1 MRALRRWLDDTAGGL
16 PATFW
21 YLWAGLLINRAGAF
35 AMLFLSLYLTEARG
49 VSEALTGTVVGAYG
63 LGGAGGVLLGGVLAD
78 RWGRR
83 STLLA
88 AHLATAALMVGLAFS
103 RHLVMIAALAALVGV
118 AHSMPSPAFVAAI
131 VDVVPERR
139 RSRAFNLQ
147 FWAFNLGMA
156 VASLLAGLL
165 AEASFV
171 ALFLVDAAAT
181 VLAAAVI
188 AWKVPETLPRRA
200 ATPAPI
206 LDTSRSDRTASVQ
219 DLRPAPVGGGGAAPR
234 RAEVGRQAEA
244 GQGRPAE
251 VARQTEVGRQAQVG
265 RQAEAGRGRLTEAGR
280 GLPAGS
286 VRPTGRRGKGRA
298 GLGRAGRP
306 RQPGLHTALTDRTFL
321 TFVGLTFVLA
331 VLTMQT
337 STIMP
342 LAMRSDGL
350 RPSAYG
356 AVVALG
362 GVLIVLGQLFVPRLI
377 ERHRK
382 DRVLA
387 VSTALLALGFATL
400 AFADDVVVY
409 LAAAVVWTV
418 GQMLAAPPNAQI
430 NADLAPLE
438 LRARYQSVFYLAF
451 PAASFV
457 APTLGGV
464 SLQYLGDR
472 HWLIVGGLGLLAAGC
487 HLLAGPPRERRVAA
501 LRQLSTPLPP
511 PPTPTSSPAPVR

>member
-35 AMLFLSLYLTEARG
+35 AMLFLSLYLTDARG
-49 VSEALTGTVVGAYG
+49 ASEALAGTVVGAYG

-83 STLLA
+83 ATLLA
-88 AHLATAALMVGLAFS
+88 AHLATAGLMVALAFS
-103 RHLVMIAALAALVGV
+103 RHLVVIAVLAALVGV
-118 AHSMPSPAFVAAI
+118 VHSMPSPAFVAAI
-131 VDVVPERR
+131 VDVVPEQR

-181 VLAAAVI
+181 LVAAAVI
-188 AWKVPETLPRRA
+188 GWKVPETLPRLRTARADGAVGRPPASAESDGRA
-200 ATPAPI
+200 A
-206 LDTSRSDRTASVQ
+206 RQR
-219 DLRPAPVGGGGAAPR
+219 RAPR
-234 RAEVGRQAEA
+234 
-244 GQGRPAE
+244 P
-251 VARQTEVGRQAQVG
+251 
-265 RQAEAGRGRLTEAGR
+265 
-280 GLPAGS
+280 
-286 VRPTGRRGKGRA
+286 
-298 GLGRAGRP
+298 
-306 RQPGLHTALTDRTFL
+306 PGLHTALTDRTFL
-321 TFVGLTFVLA
+321 VFVGLTFVLA

-342 LAMRSDGL
+342 LAMRADGL

-362 GVLIVLGQLFVPRLI
+362 GVLIVVGQLFVPRLI

-382 DRVLA
+382 HHVLA
-387 VSTALLALGFATL
+387 VSTAVLAVGFAAL
-400 AFADDVVVY
+400 AVADDLAVY
-409 LAAAVVWTV
+409 LGAAVVWTI

-430 NADLAPLE
+430 NADLAPPE

-464 SLQYLGDR
+464 SLQYLGNG
-472 HWLIVGGLGLLAAGC
+472 HWLIVGGLGLLAAVC
-487 HLLAGPPRERRVAA
+487 HLVTGPSRDRRVAA
-501 LRQLSTPLPP
+501 LRRRQTP
-511 PPTPTSSPAPVR
+511 SPIPARAAR

>member
-1 MRALRRWLDDTAGGL
+1 MRPLRRWLDDTAGGL

-35 AMLFLSLYLTEARG
+35 AMLFLPLYLTAARG
-49 VSEALTGTVVGAYG
+49 ASEAVAGVVVGAYG
-63 LGGAGGVLLGGVLAD
+63 AGGAAGVLLGGVLAD

-88 AHLATAALMVGLAFS
+88 AHLVTAALMVALAFS
-103 RHLVMIAALAALVGV
+103 RHLVVIAVLAALVGV
-118 AHSMPSPAFVAAI
+118 VHSMPSPAFVAAI
-131 VDVVPERR
+131 VDVVPEQR

-156 VASLLAGLL
+156 VASLLAGVL

-181 VLAAAVI
+181 LLAAAVI
-188 AWKVPETLPRRA
+188 AWKVPETLPGRAGSARRA
-200 ATPAPI
+200 PIVDGFRSTRTETVHDPGHGAPATA
-206 LDTSRSDRTASVQ
+206 
-219 DLRPAPVGGGGAAPR
+219 
-234 RAEVGRQAEA
+234 
-244 GQGRPAE
+244 
-251 VARQTEVGRQAQVG
+251 
-265 RQAEAGRGRLTEAGR
+265 AGRGRVGPD
-280 GLPAGS
+280 GGP
-286 VRPTGRRGKGRA
+286 VWPGRRSR
-298 GLGRAGRP
+298 R
-306 RQPGLHTALTDRTFL
+306 PGLRTALTDRIFL
-321 TFVGLTFVLA
+321 VFVGLTFVLA
-331 VLTMQT
+331 VLTLQT

-350 RPSAYG
+350 SPSAYG

-382 DRVLA
+382 DHVLA
-387 VSTALLALGFATL
+387 VSTGLLALGFGAL
-400 AFADDVVVY
+400 AFADDLAVY
-409 LAAAVVWTV
+409 LGAAVVWTV
-418 GQMLAAPPNAQI
+418 GSMLAAPPNAQI
-430 NADLAPLE
+430 NADLAPPD

-464 SLQYLGDR
+464 SLQYLGER
-472 HWLIVGGLGLLAAGC
+472 HWLVVGGLGLLAAAG
-487 HLLAGPPRERRVAA
+487 HLWAGPPRERRVAA
-501 LRQLSTPLPP
+501 LRRATAERPE
-511 PPTPTSSPAPVR
+511 PALTGG